1 MAGRHLFRLLDPFSV
16 GGVNNS
22 LPSLHGLAAVIEVEC
37 DTLMEEKVPG
47 IRLPLGC
54 PIRVWGG

>member
-1 MAGRHLFRLLDPFSV
+1 VAGRHLFRLLDPFSV

-22 LPSLHGLAAVIEVEC
+22 SQACTAWPRSSRSNAN
-37 DTLMEEKVPG
+37 TLMEEKVPG